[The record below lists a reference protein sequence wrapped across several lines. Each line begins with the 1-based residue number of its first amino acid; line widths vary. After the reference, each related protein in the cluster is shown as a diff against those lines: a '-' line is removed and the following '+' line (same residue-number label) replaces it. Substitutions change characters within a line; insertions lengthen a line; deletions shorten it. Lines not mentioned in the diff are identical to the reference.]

1 MTNYNLAVFC
11 GLAVKG
17 TQWSVFTRSS
27 LQEVQSA
34 GSSKKQLIVA
44 LYTSEAEYVALS
56 LAAQEAV
63 WL

>member
-1 MTNYNLAVFC
+1 MVSIYQVNP
-11 GLAVKG
+11 
-17 TQWSVFTRSS
+17 S

-44 LYTSEAEYVALS
+44 LLYTSEVALS
-56 LAAQEAV
+56 LAAQETV